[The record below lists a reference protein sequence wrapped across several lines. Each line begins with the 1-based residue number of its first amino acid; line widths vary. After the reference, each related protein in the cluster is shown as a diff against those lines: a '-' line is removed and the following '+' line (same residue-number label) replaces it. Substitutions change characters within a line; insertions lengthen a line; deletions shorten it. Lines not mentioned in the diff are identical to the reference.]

1 MVILCIW
8 LLSAITALVELIWLD
23 PIHHDPNEDLTEDAQ
38 KAELIYDIVFL
49 GLFFCLPFALMCFTY
64 ASIIVEI
71 VRQSRNIQRQHIP
84 SSQSARRRNRHE
96 WKAIAI
102 FAAMMLVYIICWL
115 PYFSLRRFD
124 MSMLPIPLLYVITWL
139 RYLASFLNPCMY
151 IFGKPDFRR
160 AFFEHV
166 RPIKRDVVSTKST
179 ILRTTLTTAG
189 DTNDQV
195 NTRAYSRIGNREM
208 TSCI

>member
-1 MVILCIW
+1 METISGNCSSSALHVARYTTQVHFGYSVYLAVIGHYCIGGIN
-8 LLSAITALVELIWLD
+8 LAR

-38 KAELIYDIVFL
+38 KAELIYGIVFL

-139 RYLASFLNPCMY
+139 RYLASFLNRVCTSLANQTSVEP
-151 IFGKPDFRR
+151 
-160 AFFEHV
+160 
-166 RPIKRDVVSTKST
+166 S
-179 ILRTTLTTAG
+179 L
-189 DTNDQV
+189 
-195 NTRAYSRIGNREM
+195 NT
-208 TSCI
+208 CVQ